1 MQNLCRVSLELLEA
15 SHAGSTVAD
24 PVAVEAQTYLQLG
37 YDRLPDYFDA
47 SGGLTYWGGRDH
59 DPDPALTA
67 YGIEFLT
74 KAAPYITVDR
84 NLITGSVNWLIAN
97 QQKDGS
103 WKPRYGSTSADLN
116 LYVAK
121 ALAQALASDA
131 FGKDAPKDLH
141 DRANRAVAAATA
153 WAATSATAVHA
164 PYANALRLRLAEL
177 TPGGTPSVTRLRA
190 ELAATAVQGRDGA
203 HWTPLGYSPFYGWGH
218 AGELETTALVLSA
231 LREGNPSP
239 AEARLINDALFFLVR
254 SQDSYGAW
262 FSGQATVRVLQAL
275 LPLAIE
281 QAEAIA
287 APQSFQLT
295 INGVP
300 VVGSQAEALHTDPRL
315 LSAPRS
321 LDLTALLK
329 PGHND
334 LVFRAFSL
342 KIYR

>member
-1 MQNLCRVSLELLEA
+1 
-15 SHAGSTVAD
+15 
-24 PVAVEAQTYLQLG
+24 
-37 YDRLPDYFDA
+37 
-47 SGGLTYWGGRDH
+47 
-59 DPDPALTA
+59 
-67 YGIEFLT
+67 
-74 KAAPYITVDR
+74 
-84 NLITGSVNWLIAN
+84 
-97 QQKDGS
+97 
-103 WKPRYGSTSADLN
+103 
-116 LYVAK
+116 
-121 ALAQALASDA
+121 
-131 FGKDAPKDLH
+131 
-141 DRANRAVAAATA
+141 
-153 WAATSATAVHA
+153 
-164 PYANALRLRLAEL
+164 
-177 TPGGTPSVTRLRA
+177 
-190 ELAATAVQGRDGA
+190 
-203 HWTPLGYSPFYGWGH
+203 
-218 AGELETTALVLSA
+218 LETTALVLSA